1 MKGTPM
7 MELVAGYDAYAT
19 AAELNIEASV
29 DAPATSPV
37 CAVSA
42 ASSNWCV
49 SALIG
54 ASAGATY
61 KVGC

>member
-1 MKGTPM
+1 MNATSM
-7 MELVAGYDAYAT
+7 MELVAGYDTYA
-19 AAELNIEASV
+19 APAELNLEASV

-42 ASSNWCV
+42 ASSWYCV
-49 SALIG
+49 SASLG